1 MSWTITNS
9 QKVNWSPSLITTA
22 LWLDA
27 ADATTIAESG
37 GSISQWNDKSGNSR
51 HAIQATSGNRPTVS
65 TGGLNSKNVI
75 AFNGSSQWFSN
86 ISSYTGQCFI
96 AVAQSSQ
103 SKAFAGL
110 HSGVSAPSEL
120 ILNSSGTGVQF
131 GTVNGTT
138 GSSITFQQPF
148 IWVYQL
154 GSPVT
159 AIRTLGQEPTVL
171 GATRAWVG
179 YCAELICISTSI
191 SISTRQNIEGYL
203 AHKWGLTAN
212 LPVDHPYK
220 TNPPVP

>member
-1 MSWTITNS
+1 MSWTITPRFTQWTPADIS
-9 QKVNWSPSLITTA
+9 TA

-27 ADATTIAESG
+27 ADATTITESG

-51 HAIQATSGNRPTVS
+51 HAIQATSGNRPTVL
-65 TGGLNSKNVI
+65 TGTLNSKNVI

-103 SKAFAGL
+103 SKSFAGL
-110 HSGVSAPSEL
+110 HSAVGAQSEL
-120 ILNSSGTGVQF
+120 ILNASGTGVAG
-131 GTVNGTT
+131 GTVNGTA

-154 GSPVT
+154 SSPLAT
-159 AIRTLGQEPTVL
+159 TRTLGQEPTLL

-179 YCAELICISTSI
+179 YCAELISISTSI
-191 SISTRQNIEGYL
+191 SVLTRQKVEGYL

-212 LPVDHPYK
+212 LPADHPYK
-220 TNPPVP
+220 VNAPAP